1 MLSFASRWIQHSKL
15 RWKVTQKRLH
25 RFAGLISFCGVVVV
39 LATFI
44 VKDVLRDE
52 EKDLLSALQ
61 TARRT
66 FDFRLATDSI
76 LERQSELADRIDK
89 DTKSEITADFVFQP
103 LYSYLPV
110 CSSLLQ
116 RLKILGESLP
126 EKEAKQAGESAK
138 RLQREL
144 DKISDRAREL
154 LPQVSMQELQERP
167 RDLASKQDALR
178 KEQELQ
184 GLMLIRLRD
193 RMYFL
198 EDQLI
203 QEVAREA
210 RKAARRL
217 KRFTYLTYFLYPA
230 GVFIGV
236 LGQLAGVKAAGGE

>member
-1 MLSFASRWIQHSKL
+1 MSSSASRWIQHSKL

-44 VKDVLRDE
+44 VKDALRDE

-61 TARRT
+61 TAQRT

-89 DTKSEITADFVFQP
+89 DTKSEITSDYVFRP

-126 EKEAKQAGESAK
+126 EKEAKQAGESTK
-138 RLQREL
+138 HLQREL
-144 DKISDRAREL
+144 DKITDRAREL
-154 LPQVSMQELQERP
+154 LPIVSMQELPERP
-167 RDLASKQDALR
+167 WDLVQ
-178 KEQELQ
+178 
-184 GLMLIRLRD
+184 
-193 RMYFL
+193 
-198 EDQLI
+198 
-203 QEVAREA
+203 
-210 RKAARRL
+210 
-217 KRFTYLTYFLYPA
+217 
-230 GVFIGV
+230 
-236 LGQLAGVKAAGGE
+236 